1 MDLCKLQRLSR
12 TRDIYLSLIYTE
24 DEPKSAQE
32 CSHPSHDRIPEGDP
46 EGGMLFPT
54 VIFHL
59 FPNKKPRDLLFFP
72 PLFSSFLRRRP
83 WRRRRPRSF
92 RTHPVRCLYLQ
103 FSPDTTDGREREE
116 RRGGERERERL
127 RANLSTATD
136 RPTATAQPATTHPVR
151 NGRAIREKGCQ
162 TWRFLEPPS
171 PAAQFQFL
179 LYFAPFRASKK
190 PMAFWG

>member
-1 MDLCKLQRLSR
+1 MNQNPPKNALTLRMIEFLKEIQRAACFSQPLSF
-12 TRDIYLSLIYTE
+12 IFSQI
-24 DEPKSAQE
+24 KSRE
-32 CSHPSHDRIPEGDP
+32 ICC
-46 EGGMLFPT
+46 F
-54 VIFHL
+54 FH
-59 FPNKKPRDLLFFP
+59 R
-72 PLFSSFLRRRP
+72 
-83 WRRRRPRSF
+83 
-92 RTHPVRCLYLQ
+92 
-103 FSPDTTDGREREE
+103 FSPPSSGGGRGGGGGPDPLGHIQFAVCTFNSPLTRQTGEREE
-116 RRGGERERERL
+116 RRGGGGERGRERL